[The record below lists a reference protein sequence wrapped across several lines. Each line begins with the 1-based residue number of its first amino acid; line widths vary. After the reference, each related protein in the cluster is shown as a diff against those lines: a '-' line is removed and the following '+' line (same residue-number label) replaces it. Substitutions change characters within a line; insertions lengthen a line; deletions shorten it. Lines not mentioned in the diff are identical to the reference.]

1 MTMKTPIGIPSGWF
15 EPTLCFDRA
24 SELLVDGLNQ
34 RMVREVVFSE
44 YAIAELSRKLGTPL

>member
-1 MTMKTPIGIPSGWF
+1 MKTPIGIPSGWF
-15 EPTLCFDRA
+15 EPTLCFDRV

-44 YAIAELSRKLGTPL
+44 YAIAELSRKLGIPL